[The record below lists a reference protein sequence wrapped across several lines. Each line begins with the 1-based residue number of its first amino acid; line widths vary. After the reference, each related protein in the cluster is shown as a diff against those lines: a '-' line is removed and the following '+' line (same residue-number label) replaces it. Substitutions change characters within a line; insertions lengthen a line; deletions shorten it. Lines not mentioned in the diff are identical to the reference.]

1 MSRNKMSDIL
11 ESRILE
17 LLHQGLSQQQTA
29 KVLKSGG
36 INVAP
41 SIISHVKRKIGR
53 QCNFISKIQIQIKN
67 TFAVC
72 R

>member
-17 LLHQGLSQQQTA
+17 LLHQGLSQRQTA

-36 INVAP
+36 INVAK
-41 SIISHVKRKIGR
+41 STISHVKRKIGR
-53 QCNFISKIQIQIKN
+53 QRNSISKIQIQMRN
-67 TFAVC
+67 TFAIC